1 MGLKI
6 NIRQVAES
14 RGVKT
19 AYQLQVKA
27 NLAPST
33 AARLYRNN
41 ITQITLDTLEKLCE
55 GLDCEPSDLFVRSK
69 SATKRRA
76 KG

>member
-27 NLAPST
+27 HLAPST

-41 ITQITLDTLEKLCE
+41 ITQITLDTLTKLCE
-55 GLDCEPSDLFVRSK
+55 GLDCEASDLFVRSK
-69 SATKRRA
+69 SATKRRTN
-76 KG
+76 G